1 MAEQD
6 YKHEFEGVVSL
17 AAGLNLLSTILTV
30 NQPNMIHALAEYE
43 VRVESGGPVA
53 RGSSAMA
60 AVTDGAQMLI
70 GDSAREEGHVG
81 DPVEAPFKGLWA
93 TNTGDKVYIKA
104 RALSGG

>member
-6 YKHEFEGVVSL
+6 YKRQYEGVVTL
-17 AAGLNLLSTILTV
+17 AAGLNLLSTILTA

-53 RGSSAMA
+53 RGSSSMA
-60 AVTDGAQMLI
+60 AITDGAQMLI
-70 GDSAREEGHVG
+70 GDSAREEGHVA
-81 DPVEAPFKGLWA
+81 DPVDATVKGLWA
-93 TNTGDKVYIKA
+93 TNTGDKVFIYA